1 MYYNVYAVQN
11 TRRKKTQYH
20 LQFYF
25 LQLTNDR
32 FDEIRP
38 SSTNSFIIIFFRRC
52 FLFCSFIRSFV
63 LIVQSISFSSHFF
76 RSFIKQF
83 RCVIYFSSIHSTW
96 FVFCCFCYVVA
107 IAYILLL
114 LLLWAIALAV
124 VILLKCFVLSFA
136 LINDFCV
143 LYFEWADFPQF
154 LWTNVSTIGYRKLR
168 IVSFDTLVQ
177 SLLVIMACHLHFR
190 SRYFTSIVIIMHLK
204 CVATIVS
211 SSEFRYRNGIWIKT
225 FFSIFLTTFGLRQGL
240 CVPVI
245 IYKLCVRFRE
255 F

>member
-1 MYYNVYAVQN
+1 MSISFKKQG
-11 TRRKKTQYH
+11 KKTQYH

-38 SSTNSFIIIFFRRC
+38 SFTNSFIIIFFRRC
-52 FLFCSFIRSFV
+52 FLFCSLIRSFW
-63 LIVQSISFSSHFF
+63 LCNPFPFHRIFF

-83 RCVIYFSSIHSTW
+83 CCVIYFSSIHSTW
-96 FVFCCFCYVVA
+96 FVFCCFCSVVA
-107 IAYILLL
+107 IAYTLLLLLL

-190 SRYFTSIVIIMHLK
+190 SRFFTSIVIIMHLK
-204 CVATIVS
+204 CVASCNYCID
-211 SSEFRYRNGIWIKT
+211 FRISIQRWHSDKH
-225 FFSIFLTTFGLRQGL
+225 IFLKLLMKFGLRQGTYVSVL
-240 CVPVI
+240 F
-245 IYKLCVRFRE
+245 YKLCVRFRG